1 MKLLSLRKLKN
12 QPKLHYICN
21 NIENNKEKTAILRIQ
36 MNSTRFK
43 IAEHVFEIESQ
54 EIDIVKLLPNLE
66 PFLTDDKQEP
76 LFSIRID
83 NSINPSWRGSRI
95 GFFPC
100 PSASFEVYRQ
110 DSGAYQI
117 LILLD
122 GKIPCAFIES
132 DNEYRNFTLATR
144 GSTANTIFGID
155 NALMVIFTIC
165 SAKHDTLL
173 MHSSVVEN
181 EGKAYMFLGV
191 SGRGKSTHSDLWV
204 EHVPGST
211 LINDDNPV
219 LRIAADGTPIVYG
232 SPWSGKRPIYK
243 NVHYPIGGFASI
255 EQEKENR
262 IRKESIP
269 VAFGILLNSCSTL
282 KFDKS
287 IHMSICGTASKVLEK
302 TPVYTLSCRPDKE
315 AAEVSSNVLKA

>member
-66 PFLTDDKQEP
+66 PFLTDDKHEP

-165 SAKHDTLL
+165 SAKHNTLL

-302 TPVYTLSCRPDKE
+302 IPVYTLSCRPDKE